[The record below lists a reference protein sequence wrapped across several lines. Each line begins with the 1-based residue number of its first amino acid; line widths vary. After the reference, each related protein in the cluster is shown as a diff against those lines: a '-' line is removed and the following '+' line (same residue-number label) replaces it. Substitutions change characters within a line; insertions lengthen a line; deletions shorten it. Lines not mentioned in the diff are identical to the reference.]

1 MKKILWNMICALLC
15 FVLNAAPVFSAELND
30 IVLDDGSVIRAEV
43 ISFQNGKYTLR
54 SESLGVFTLDG
65 SLVNQIIRH
74 KADQS
79 AASLSA
85 GPLGAASVD
94 PVQAPLF
101 PSSPENF
108 QENVEKAQAVL
119 MQDPQAM
126 QVVALMA
133 SEPNFKELLDDPL
146 SVAAIKSGD
155 MAALL
160 KNPRFLAI
168 MQDPRMQEMAT
179 RMMNK
184 SKD

>member
-1 MKKILWNMICALLC
+1 VKKILWNMICALLC

-30 IVLDDGSVIRAEV
+30 IVLDDGSIIRAEV

-65 SLVNQIIRH
+65 SLVNQVLRH
-74 KADQS
+74 KANQS
-79 AASLSA
+79 AAPVGSL
-85 GPLGAASVD
+85 
-94 PVQAPLF
+94 QAPLF

-108 QENVEKAQAVL
+108 QENVKKTQSVL

-126 QVVALMA
+126 QVVASMA
-133 SEPNFKELLDDPL
+133 SDPNFKELLDDPE
-146 SVAAIKSGD
+146 SVAAIKAGD

-179 RMMNK
+179 KMMNK